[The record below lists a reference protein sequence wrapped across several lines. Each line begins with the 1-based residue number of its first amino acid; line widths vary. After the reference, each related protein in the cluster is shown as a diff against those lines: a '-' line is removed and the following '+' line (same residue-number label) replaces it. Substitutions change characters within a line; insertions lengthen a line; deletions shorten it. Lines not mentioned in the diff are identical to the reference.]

1 MVMSSVGLLPQIK
14 NLPGLW
20 PLSMAC
26 LWEIAYAGHYYEKRE
41 DGFVV

>member
-20 PLSMAC
+20 PLSMA
-26 LWEIAYAGHYYEKRE
+26 LPLGNSNMQDTTMKK
-41 DGFVV
+41 